1 MTTESTIKALSISQ
15 PWASLVIM
23 GVKRL
28 ETRPW
33 QTRYR
38 GPLAIHASKNFSR
51 AARML
56 CLQEPCRSALQSAG
70 VDVWSRLPCGVI
82 LGVVELVDCVR
93 VEEFGEVP
101 ADELSLGDFRPGR
114 WVWRFENPKLLPA
127 KITYRGQLG
136 VFDVPDDIFNST
148 PHCASRRDASY

>member
-1 MTTESTIKALSISQ
+1 
-15 PWASLVIM
+15 M

-33 QTRYR
+33 RTRYR
-38 GPLAIHASKNFSR
+38 GPLVIHASKNFSR

-56 CLQEPCRSALQSAG
+56 CLQEPWRSALQRAG
-70 VDVWSRLPCGVI
+70 IDVFSRLPCGVL
-82 LGVVELVDCVR
+82 LGTVELVDCVR

-101 ADELSLGDFRPGR
+101 ADELALGDFRPGR

-127 KITYRGQLG
+127 KIAYRGRLG
-136 VFDVPDDIFNST
+136 IFEVPQGILDFVCEALFAHI
-148 PHCASRRDASY
+148 A